1 MNGEGQLKDLTSK
14 VKHLEDMIEDNTESK
29 TEYQEAI
36 INKSAEK
43 ETLENNV
50 EEMKQENAKLT
61 GQIGTLTAGNKN
73 LARDI
78 QVLQEELES
87 TTKNLSDNLKESKAS
102 AEIRG
107 ENLFQLTYPRL
118 TLETFCV
125 IF

>member
-1 MNGEGQLKDLTSK
+1 
-14 VKHLEDMIEDNTESK
+14 MIEDNTESK

-61 GQIGTLTAGNKN
+61 GQIGTLTVGNKN

-87 TTKNLSDNLKESKAS
+87 TTKNLKDDLKESKAS
-102 AEIRG
+102 AENTRWISV
-107 ENLFQLTYPRL
+107 NWPTHA
-118 TLETFCV
+118 
-125 IF
+125 